1 MELKGERI
9 MITPT
14 RVSYA
19 VLAATI
25 ILAKLLH
32 LGAPLLVV
40 LFSYFA
46 LRQLYFL
53 TTRKWLALALFI
65 IAVAGIAAAG
75 VYFTRAAILALPDVA
90 DTSIPSASA
99 WAQKRQIELPFS
111 DFDSLRQVVVNTLGE
126 EANYLRNVA
135 NVAKA
140 TTTNLVFSILGI
152 VAAASLF
159 FKTGLDPYRGTHRVK
174 NNLYSI
180 CCEQVARRFRDFY
193 RSFATVMGAQITIS
207 LINTALTSIFL
218 LAIRMPHAP
227 LLIVVTFLC
236 GLVPIVGNLVS
247 NTIIVFVALT
257 VSLKLAISA
266 LVFLIVIHKLE
277 YVLNS
282 KIIGDRIR
290 NPVWLTL
297 IALILGE
304 RLMGIPGLILAPVVL
319 NYLRVEMLTVEV
331 PAQREEVEALNRRA
345 VRSAELIE
353 RLGRIGP
360 EEVQNYFLRLA
371 QEKGFLETVFNAI
384 QEGIIVTDSKGR
396 ITYLNDAACALFG
409 LEAAEAIGKRLDER
423 IGGLDWGSLT
433 QSGGPVSH
441 DVEIFY
447 PQNRFINFYVVPLV
461 MEQREPTVAGGGD
474 SGGIVAGIHR

>member
-1 MELKGERI
+1 
-9 MITPT
+9 MITPV

-25 ILAKLLH
+25 ILAGILH

-46 LRQLYFL
+46 LRQLYSL
-53 TTRKWLALALFI
+53 TRRKWLALALFI
-65 IAVAGIAAAG
+65 IAVVGVSAAG

-99 WAQKRQIELPFS
+99 WAQKRQIDLPFS
-111 DFDSLRQVVVNTLGE
+111 DFDSLRQVVVGALGE

-140 TTTNLVFSILGI
+140 TTTHVVFSILGI

-180 CCEQVARRFRDFY
+180 CCDQVSRRFRDFY

-207 LINTALTSIFL
+207 FINTALTAIFL
-218 LAIRMPHAP
+218 LAVRMPHAP
-227 LLIVVTFLC
+227 LLIAVTFLC
-236 GLVPIVGNLVS
+236 GLVPIVGNLLS
-247 NTIIVFVALT
+247 NTIIVFFALT
-257 VSLKLAISA
+257 ISLKLAISA
-266 LVFLIVIHKLE
+266 LVFLVVIHKLE
-277 YVLNS
+277 YLLNS

-331 PAQREEVEALNRRA
+331 PARREE
-345 VRSAELIE
+345 AEVLS
-353 RLGRIGP
+353 R
-360 EEVQNYFLRLA
+360 
-371 QEKGFLETVFNAI
+371 
-384 QEGIIVTDSKGR
+384 
-396 ITYLNDAACALFG
+396 
-409 LEAAEAIGKRLDER
+409 
-423 IGGLDWGSLT
+423 
-433 QSGGPVSH
+433 
-441 DVEIFY
+441 
-447 PQNRFINFYVVPLV
+447 
-461 MEQREPTVAGGGD
+461 
-474 SGGIVAGIHR
+474 

>member
-1 MELKGERI
+1 MELKSERI

-25 ILAKLLH
+25 ILAGFLH

-53 TTRKWLALALFI
+53 TRRKWLALSIFI
-65 IAVAGIAAAG
+65 IAVSGIAAAG

-99 WAQKRQIELPFS
+99 WAQKRQIDLPFS
-111 DFDSLRQVVVNTLGE
+111 DFEGLRQLVINALGE

-135 NVAKA
+135 NVAKT

-159 FKTGLDPYRGTHRVK
+159 FKTGLDPYRGMHRVK

-180 CCEQVARRFRDFY
+180 CCDQVSTRFRDFY

-207 LINTALTSIFL
+207 LINTTLTAIFL
-218 LAIRMPHAP
+218 LSVRLPHGA
-227 LLIVVTFLC
+227 LLVAVTFLC

-247 NTIIVFVALT
+247 NTVIVFVALT
-257 VSLKLAISA
+257 VSLKLGIFGLLF
-266 LVFLIVIHKLE
+266 LVVIHKLE
-277 YVLNS
+277 YFLNS
-282 KIIGDRIR
+282 KVIGDRIR

-297 IALILGE
+297 ISLIIGE

-331 PAQREEVEALNRRA
+331 PARREVEVLNR
-345 VRSAELIE
+345 
-353 RLGRIGP
+353 
-360 EEVQNYFLRLA
+360 
-371 QEKGFLETVFNAI
+371 
-384 QEGIIVTDSKGR
+384 
-396 ITYLNDAACALFG
+396 
-409 LEAAEAIGKRLDER
+409 
-423 IGGLDWGSLT
+423 
-433 QSGGPVSH
+433 
-441 DVEIFY
+441 
-447 PQNRFINFYVVPLV
+447 
-461 MEQREPTVAGGGD
+461 
-474 SGGIVAGIHR
+474 

>member
-46 LRQLYFL
+46 LRQLYSL
-53 TTRKWLALALFI
+53 TRRKWLALAMFI
-65 IAVAGIAAAG
+65 IAVVGIAAAG
-75 VYFTRAAILALPDVA
+75 IYFTRAAILALPDVA
-90 DTSIPSASA
+90 DSSIPSASA
-99 WAQKRQIELPFS
+99 WAQKRQIDLPFS
-111 DFDSLRQVVVNTLGE
+111 DFESLRQVVIATLGE

-180 CCEQVARRFRDFY
+180 CCDQVSRRFRDFY

-207 LINTALTSIFL
+207 LINTALTAIFL
-218 LAIRMPHAP
+218 MAVHMPHAT
-227 LLIVVTFLC
+227 LLIATTFLC
-236 GLVPIVGNLVS
+236 GLVPIVGNLLS
-247 NTIIVFVALT
+247 NTIIVFLALT

-266 LVFLIVIHKLE
+266 LIFLIVIHKLE
-277 YVLNS
+277 YLLNS

-331 PAQREEVEALNRRA
+331 PVRDEEVE
-345 VRSAELIE
+345 V
-353 RLGRIGP
+353 
-360 EEVQNYFLRLA
+360 
-371 QEKGFLETVFNAI
+371 
-384 QEGIIVTDSKGR
+384 
-396 ITYLNDAACALFG
+396 
-409 LEAAEAIGKRLDER
+409 
-423 IGGLDWGSLT
+423 LT
-433 QSGGPVSH
+433 
-441 DVEIFY
+441 
-447 PQNRFINFYVVPLV
+447 R
-461 MEQREPTVAGGGD
+461 
-474 SGGIVAGIHR
+474 

>member
-1 MELKGERI
+1 
-9 MITPT
+9 MITPV

-25 ILAKLLH
+25 ILAGVLH
-32 LGAPLLVV
+32 LGVPLLVV

-46 LRQLYFL
+46 LRQLYSL
-53 TTRKWLALALFI
+53 TRRKWLALTLFI
-65 IAVAGIAAAG
+65 FTVVGIGAAG
-75 VYFTRAAILALPDVA
+75 VYFARAAILALPDVA

-111 DFDSLRQVVVNTLGE
+111 DFETLRQVVVGALGE

-140 TTTNLVFSILGI
+140 TTTNVVFSILGI

-180 CCEQVARRFRDFY
+180 CCDQVSRRFRDFY
-193 RSFATVMGAQITIS
+193 RSFAIVMGAQITIS
-207 LINTALTSIFL
+207 LINTALTAIFL
-218 LAIRMPHAP
+218 LAVRMPHAS
-227 LLIVVTFLC
+227 LLIALTFLC

-257 VSLKLAISA
+257 RSVKLAISA
-266 LVFLIVIHKLE
+266 LVFLIMIHKLE
-277 YVLNS
+277 YLLNS

-297 IALILGE
+297 VALIIGE
-304 RLMGIPGLILAPVVL
+304 RLLGIPGLVLAPVVL

-331 PAQREEVEALNRRA
+331 PATEAPSPAIEV
-345 VRSAELIE
+345 
-353 RLGRIGP
+353 P
-360 EEVQNYFLRLA
+360 
-371 QEKGFLETVFNAI
+371 
-384 QEGIIVTDSKGR
+384 
-396 ITYLNDAACALFG
+396 
-409 LEAAEAIGKRLDER
+409 
-423 IGGLDWGSLT
+423 
-433 QSGGPVSH
+433 
-441 DVEIFY
+441 
-447 PQNRFINFYVVPLV
+447 
-461 MEQREPTVAGGGD
+461 
-474 SGGIVAGIHR
+474 